1 VSFTLIGND
10 PIGLGSQEATVN
22 RSDQFDRAYCHA
34 VKSACLGAIAATSFS
49 RSEDEDK
56 PIPADEI
63 KVALIDIMGTISAM
77 VEQSLPSDLKAWAEE
92 LAAQFAAS
100 FHAARSSLSA
110 EDLQSLQPSQ
120 VLN

>member
-1 VSFTLIGND
+1 
-10 PIGLGSQEATVN
+10 VN
-22 RSDQFDRAYCHA
+22 RFNQFDREYCHA
-34 VKSACLGAIAATSFS
+34 VKSACLEAIAATSFS
-49 RSEDEDK
+49 QSGDQDRA
-56 PIPADEI
+56 IPADEI

-92 LAAQFAAS
+92 VAAQFAAS
-100 FHAARSSLSA
+100 FHVARSSLSA

>member
-10 PIGLGSQEATVN
+10 PIGWATRRAAVN
-22 RSDQFDRAYCHA
+22 RFDQFDREYCHA

-49 RSEDEDK
+49 HSDDQDR

-63 KVALIDIMGTISAM
+63 KVALIDIMGTVSAM
-77 VEQSLPSDLKAWAEE
+77 VEQSLPSDLKAWAEQV
-92 LAAQFAAS
+92 AAQFAAS

-110 EDLQSLQPSQ
+110 DDVQSLQSLQ
-120 VLN
+120 

>member
-10 PIGLGSQEATVN
+10 PIGWATRRAAVN
-22 RSDQFDRAYCHA
+22 RFDQFDREYCHA

-49 RSEDEDK
+49 HSDDQDR

-77 VEQSLPSDLKAWAEE
+77 VDQSLPSDLKPWAEK

-100 FHAARSSLSA
+100 FHAARLSLSA
-110 EDLQSLQPSQ
+110 DDFQSLQSLQ
-120 VLN
+120 